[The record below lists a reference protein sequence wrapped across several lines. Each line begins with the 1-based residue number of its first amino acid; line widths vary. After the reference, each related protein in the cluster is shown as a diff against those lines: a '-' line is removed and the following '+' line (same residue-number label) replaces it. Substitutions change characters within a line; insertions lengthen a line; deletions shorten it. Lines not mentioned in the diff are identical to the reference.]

1 MRKKN
6 EKDEKEEVD
15 MVYYEAYIWMFCWQF
30 KILQQAACICGAIT
44 SLGNLFQ

>member
-15 MVYYEAYIWMFCWQF
+15 MVYYEAYIWIFWQF